1 MKKLLVVLLC
11 FVMVFAVCSCGDNGG
26 NEEVSEACLTIGGIG
41 PTTGGAAM
49 YGLAVKNGAQIA
61 VDEINEKEGK
71 TVINYLFED
80 DTHDP
85 EVSVNAYN
93 KLMDK
98 GMQILMGTVTSGPC
112 AAVSGKTFSDR
123 VFELTPSASAPAV
136 TEGKDNVFQMCF
148 TDPNQGKTAA
158 DYIFENKLATKVG
171 IIYNNSDAY
180 STGLYTGFV
189 NEAKVLGL
197 EIVAEEAFPSDDTAN
212 FDTQIMAC
220 QNAGADLVFLP
231 IYYTPVSLILAQAK
245 NMNYSPVFFGGDG
258 LDGLLALEGFDS
270 SLADGVYL
278 ITPFNPYTTGKDF
291 AAKYQS
297 LFNETPNQFAADGY
311 DCVYAIW
318 DAFNK
323 AGCTFDMSA
332 EEICEAM
339 IPYFTGEFTFN
350 GLTGNDMTWS
360 TNGEVA
366 KAPIVCMIKDG
377 AYADLK

>member
-1 MKKLLVVLLC
+1 MKKLLVVLLSL
-11 FVMVFAVCSCGDNGG
+11 VMVFALAACGDSGS
-26 NEEVSEACLTIGGIG
+26 EEEACLTIGGIG

-49 YGLAVKNGAQIA
+49 YGLAVKQGAQIA

-93 KLMDK
+93 KLMDN

-112 AAVSGKTFSDR
+112 AAVAAKTFTER
-123 VFELTPSASAPAV
+123 VFTLTPSASAPAV

-158 DYIFENKLATKVG
+158 DYIFEKKLATKVG
-171 IIYNNSDAY
+171 VIYNNSDAY
-180 STGLYTGFV
+180 STGLYTGFMD
-189 NEAKVLGL
+189 EAKKIGL
-197 EIVAEEAFPSDDTAN
+197 EVVAEEAFPSDDTAN
-212 FDTQIMAC
+212 FDTQIKAC
-220 QNAGADLVFLP
+220 QSAGADLVFLP

-245 NMNYSPVFFGGDG
+245 NMNYTPVFFGCDG
-258 LDGLLALEGFDS
+258 LDGLLALDGFDS

-291 AAKYQS
+291 ADKYEKA
-297 LFNETPNQFAADGY
+297 FGETPNQFAADGY
-311 DCVYAIW
+311 DCVYALW

-323 AGCTFDMSA
+323 AGCTVDMSA

-339 IPYFTGEFTFN
+339 IPYFTGGFSFN
-350 GLTGNDMTWS
+350 GLTGSDMTWGA
-360 TNGEVA
+360 NGEVA
-366 KAPIVCMIKDG
+366 KAPIVCMIQSG
-377 AYADLK
+377 AYEDLK